1 MTVLVTDRLLLR
13 PMRESD
19 LDDLCALYADPEVM
33 RYLGNGQPRGREET
47 AERLRR
53 MLAHWDRYGFG
64 IWAVCDKADGRY
76 LGRCGYGNLHD
87 YPNRELA
94 YSLHRSAWGNGYC
107 TEAARAVV
115 RHAFEATKLPRL
127 MAVAR
132 PENLASINVMR
143 KLGMAFQKVMTFD
156 GGDAVLYT
164 LDNPL
169 ATK

>member
-1 MTVLVTDRLLLR
+1 MTVLATDRLLLR
-13 PMRESD
+13 PMRAQD

-33 RYLGNGQPRGREET
+33 RYLGNGQPRDREET

-76 LGRCGYGNLHD
+76 LGRCGYGNLHN
-87 YPNRELA
+87 YPHMELA

-107 TEAARAVV
+107 TEAARVV
-115 RHAFEATKLPRL
+115 VCHAFEATKLSRL

-169 ATK
+169 VRK

>member
-1 MTVLVTDRLLLR
+1 MTVLATDRLRLR

-19 LDDLCALYADPEVM
+19 LDDLSAMYADPEVM
-33 RYLGNGQPRGREET
+33 RNLGNGRPVDREAA

-53 MLAHWDRYGFG
+53 MLAHWDKYGFG
-64 IWAVCDKADGRY
+64 IWAVCDKAGGRF

-87 YPNRELA
+87 YPDMELA
-94 YSLHRSAWGNGYC
+94 YSLRRDAWGSGYC

-115 RHAFEATKLPRL
+115 RHAFQATKLPRL

-132 PENLASINVMR
+132 PRNLASVNVMR
-143 KLGMAFQKVMTFD
+143 KLGMAYQKVITFD

-169 ATK
+169 AAK